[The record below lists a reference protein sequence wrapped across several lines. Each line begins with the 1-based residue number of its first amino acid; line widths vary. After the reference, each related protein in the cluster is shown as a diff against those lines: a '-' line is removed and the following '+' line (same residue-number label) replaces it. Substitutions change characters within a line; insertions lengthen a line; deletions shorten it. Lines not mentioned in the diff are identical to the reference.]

1 MATSAQPSN
10 EGMSMPSD
18 TPDID
23 SFDIRV
29 REHGRVRAVLESFAY
44 LKPFGGM
51 FGKIVP
57 FYAESYWYAMGGL
70 TFLMFVFLTGSG
82 VILAL
87 LGPYWWL
94 TNPVGEFF
102 KSFHYWSAQG
112 FFFFALLHL
121 FRVWATGSFRGRRI
135 FNWWIGLTI
144 FMLAMGENLFGL
156 LARGDWESQFVSM
169 HSDDMLFIQPFFFNL
184 FSPGN
189 FTADLAIHI
198 AVLPVVIAA
207 LILGHIILVRIQG
220 LNPPLHAETTPDA
233 QMTQPAETP
242 AVKEG

>member
-1 MATSAQPSN
+1 MVEQTDEARL
-10 EGMSMPSD
+10 
-18 TPDID
+18 D
-23 SFDIRV
+23 SFQQRV
-29 REHGRVRAVLESFAY
+29 AEHGLLRSILESFAY
-44 LKPFGGM
+44 LKPFGGI

-70 TFLMFVFLTGSG
+70 TFLMFVFLTLSG

-94 TNPVGEFF
+94 TTPVGYFI

-121 FRVWATGSFRGRRI
+121 FRVWATASYRGRRI

-144 FMLAMGENLFGL
+144 FMMAMGENLFGL

-169 HSDDMLFIQPFFFNL
+169 HSDDMLFIQPFFFHL
-184 FSPGN
+184 FSTGN
-189 FTADLAIHI
+189 FTADLTVHI
-198 AVLPVVIAA
+198 ALLPVAIFA
-207 LILGHIILVRIQG
+207 LILAHVVLIRLQG
-220 LNPPLHAETTPDA
+220 LSKPLSA
-233 QMTQPAETP
+233 Q
-242 AVKEG
+242 KEG